1 MSVSMLTNIDIVKFS
16 RRYAV
21 QTLVACA
28 VLVLAVLSVSK
39 FAHVDGLVSPL
50 VISAVFAL
58 VVELADTY
66 LWSRLARNGGKMLP
80 TYYSAVS
87 SFRMLLALFTLLG
100 CYIAVGRDAMLR
112 YCLVFMVFYLWCI
125 IHHSVFFSRVSNNH
139 TQCDNDNK

>member
-1 MSVSMLTNIDIVKFS
+1 MRVNMLTNIDIAKLG
-16 RRYAV
+16 RHYAV
-21 QTLVACA
+21 QTIVACV
-28 VLVLAVLSVSK
+28 VLVLAVVALSE
-39 FAHVDGLVSPL
+39 FAHVDGLVFPL

-58 VVELADTY
+58 VVELADIY
-66 LWSRLARNGGKMLP
+66 IWSRLAGNGGKMLP

-87 SFRMLLALFTLLG
+87 SFRMLLALFTLFG

-139 TQCDNDNK
+139 TQCDNENK

>member
-1 MSVSMLTNIDIVKFS
+1 MLTNIDIAKIS
-16 RRYAV
+16 RRYVV
-21 QTLVACA
+21 QVFVACA
-28 VLVLAVLSVSK
+28 ALVLAVMALSK

-50 VISAVFAL
+50 VISAVFVL
-58 VVELADTY
+58 VVEFADIY
-66 LWSRLARNGGKMLP
+66 IWSRLARNGGKMLP

-87 SFRMLLALFTLLG
+87 GFRMLLALFTLLG
-100 CYIAVGRDAMLR
+100 CYIAVGRDAMMR